1 MKVDNLIKQRLLAKA
16 ARTGLPV
23 MGTFEL
29 TPRCNLQCKMC
40 YVRLTEAEMRPLGRE
55 LSAKKWLSLAREA
68 VDAGMVFLLL
78 TGGEPLLRQDFCEIY
93 EGLAAMGISVSINT
107 NAVLLRGTVRELMKK
122 YPPAHVNITLYG
134 TSRETYGALC
144 GNPDAYDSV
153 MDALHWLKDNG
164 ILVNLNATLTPQN
177 KDDWAAIKA
186 FAERGQLNFR
196 PTMYAFP
203 PARRSNAAAFTRLSP
218 QEVGAMLAQNE
229 LARHG
234 CAGLDAWLASL
245 DSSPLADDRI
255 LAEGEPMRCYAGRSQ
270 FWVTWNGEMTAC
282 GMLDTPKADP
292 FRQGFVPAWNAL
304 REAVGSIRLCADC
317 AVCPHRKLCSTCAAV
332 TYAETGRFDGKPEY
346 MCRMVDAFIDELRA
360 ASAAPEKQP

>member
-1 MKVDNLIKQRLLAKA
+1 MKVDNLIKQRLLAKG
-16 ARTGLPV
+16 ARAGLPV

-40 YVRLTEAEMRPLGRE
+40 YIRLTEKEMRPLGRE
-55 LSAKKWLSLAREA
+55 LTATQWLSLAREA

-107 NAVLLRGTVRELMKK
+107 NAVLLRGRIRDLLKER
-122 YPPAHVNITLYG
+122 PPAHVNITLYG

-153 MDALHWLKDNG
+153 MDALYWLKDNG

-245 DSSPLADDRI
+245 DSSSLADDRI

-270 FWVTWNGEMTAC
+270 FWVTWSGEMTAC

-292 FRQGFVPAWNAL
+292 FGQGFVPAWNSL
-304 REAVGSIRLCADC
+304 REAVGSIRLCSDC